1 MDRLEAM
8 AMLLAAVE
16 KGSLSAAARDL
27 RVPVPTL
34 TRKVSDLE
42 AQLGT
47 QLLIRTTRKL
57 TLTEAG
63 AAYVESARRILDLVN
78 EQEREATGEFI
89 APRGELVITAPVLL
103 GRLYVLPEI
112 TDFLALFPD
121 INITLLQ
128 SDRYVDLVDAHVD
141 VAVRLGKLPD
151 SGLIATQVGS
161 LRTVICG
168 SPAFFRAHG
177 TPKKPD
183 DLASMPCVT
192 FNGPM
197 LSALEWRF
205 NAPDTGT
212 TTTVDV
218 TPRLQATTPDV
229 AAEAAARG
237 VGLTRLLHYHVADA
251 IDAGKLRIVL
261 QKYEVEPV
269 PIHLVHVSRGQ
280 MPLKLRRF
288 LDFAVPRLRKSLARF
303 SDPA

>member
-34 TRKVSDLE
+34 RRKVSDLE
-42 AQLGT
+42 AQLST

-63 AAYVESARRILDLVN
+63 ATYVESARRILDLVN
-78 EQEREATGEFI
+78 EQEREATGELI

-103 GRLYVLPEI
+103 GRLHVLPEI
-112 TDFLALFPD
+112 TDFLALFPE

-128 SDRYVDLVDAHVD
+128 SDRYVALVDAHVD

-177 TPKKPD
+177 TPKNPG
-183 DLASMPCVT
+183 DLAGMPCVT

-205 NAPDTGT
+205 NVPDTGA

-218 TPRLQATTPDV
+218 T
-229 AAEAAARG
+229 
-237 VGLTRLLHYHVADA
+237 
-251 IDAGKLRIVL
+251 
-261 QKYEVEPV
+261 
-269 PIHLVHVSRGQ
+269 
-280 MPLKLRRF
+280 
-288 LDFAVPRLRKSLARF
+288 
-303 SDPA
+303 